1 MDRAKYDAFVK
12 TFFDCDT
19 HAVTEIFKEFLSA
32 MEAQESLPPGSSMSQ
47 NYETAQA
54 NPEIHVL
61 PGNLKDARDAVFP
74 YFWGTDGWHSPLHLE
89 NVKGPANYAS
99 LIGA

>member
-1 MDRAKYDAFVK
+1 MKRELYQQVVK
-12 TFFDCDT
+12 TFFACDPQ
-19 HAVTEIFKEFLSA
+19 AVTGIFRELLLA
-32 MEAQESLPPGSSMSQ
+32 MQAEETLPPTIQMTQ

-74 YFWGTDGWHSPLHLE
+74 PRWVGAIT
-89 NVKGPANYAS
+89 PAALS
-99 LIGA
+99 W

>member
-1 MDRAKYDAFVK
+1 MTKLLSVIQPFVGAAVPVRPIMDREKYTRLVE
-12 TFFDCDT
+12 TFFQWDPS
-19 HAVTEIFKEFLSA
+19 AVTSIFEELLSA
-32 MEAQESLPPGSSMSQ
+32 AAAEKATWGGPSMSQ

-74 YFWGTDGWHSPLHLE
+74 YFWGHR
-89 NVKGPANYAS
+89 
-99 LIGA
+99 